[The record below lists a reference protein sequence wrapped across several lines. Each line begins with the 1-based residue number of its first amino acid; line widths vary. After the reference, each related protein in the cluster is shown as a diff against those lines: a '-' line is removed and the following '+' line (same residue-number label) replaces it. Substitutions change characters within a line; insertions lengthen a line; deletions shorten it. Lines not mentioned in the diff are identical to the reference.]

1 MFTTLIV
8 VAVIVFVFKKQ
19 VLGIIEPVLELWTR
33 TFSVANTYMKSV
45 EEDLKRTTTLTD
57 AEKKHNAKTKAETL
71 KEQGISIEDLDI
83 D

>member
-19 VLGIIEPVLELWTR
+19 ALGIIEPVLELWTR

-57 AEKKHNAKTKAETL
+57 AEKKDNARKKAETL
-71 KEQGISIEDLDI
+71 KQQGISIDDLDI

>member
-19 VLGIIEPVLELWTR
+19 ALGIIEPVLELWTR

-57 AEKKHNAKTKAETL
+57 AEKKHNARNKAETL
-71 KEQGISIEDLDI
+71 KQQGVTIDDLDI

>member
-19 VLGIIEPVLELWTR
+19 ALGIIEPVLELWTR

-57 AEKKHNAKTKAETL
+57 AEKKDNARKKAQTL
-71 KEQGISIEDLDI
+71 KDQGISIDDLDI